1 MSGRRNIYLCDHC
14 GHAMVSEE
22 HDKGV
27 TPMFTEC
34 DTCGGQASS
43 LCYLCSQ
50 LIQISRFMYACP
62 QEILANAK
70 PAIVWHKLSEP
81 ELAVLPASVQSHAR
95 SGGLLPRYERKGFGI
110 DALKGDTN
118 GNG

>member
-1 MSGRRNIYLCDHC
+1 MGGRRNIYLCDHC

-22 HDKGV
+22 RDKGV

-43 LCYLCSQ
+43 L
-50 LIQISRFMYACP
+50 MYACP